1 MATTNLGAD
10 LLNHAED
17 VQRAGWMIMKG
28 EYLAGNVE
36 ITDLV
41 DATGMSRRSLRRRF
55 AEVDGSQRTRGDGS
69 IIVRRRKGL

>member
-17 VQRAGWMIMKG
+17 LRRAGVVLMKG

-36 ITDLV
+36 MHDLV
-41 DATGMSRRSLRRRF
+41 DATGMSRRSIMRHF
-55 AEVDGSQRTRGDGS
+55 ALVDGSQRTRGDGS